1 MNDEINAIVIF
12 AVTQGSQSDLN
23 SGSSI
28 ERRHNIVTN
37 SLERNSTARRQMAT
51 NSLER
56 KRPSLT
62 CNAGPMN
69 NSVNCLPMVPVTC
82 NLVQT
87 VSPVIHPSQSVTTG
101 VNQQTVFTGNS
112 KVTNETSINDS

>member
-1 MNDEINAIVIF
+1 MNDGINVIEISAI
-12 AVTQGSQSDLN
+12 TQGSQSDLN
-23 SGSSI
+23 AGSSL

-62 CNAGPMN
+62 CNTGPIN
-69 NSVNCLPMVPVTC
+69 NSVNLLPMVPVTC

-101 VNQQTVFTGNS
+101 VNQQIFTANS
-112 KVTNETSINDS
+112 KPTSETSINDS

>member
-1 MNDEINAIVIF
+1 MKAKSIVL
-12 AVTQGSQSDLN
+12 QGSQSDLN
-23 SGSSI
+23 SSSL
-28 ERRHNIVTN
+28 ERRHNMVTN
-37 SLERNSTARRQMAT
+37 SLERNSTTRRQMAT

-69 NSVNCLPMVPVTC
+69 NSVNLPPMVPVSC

-101 VNQQTVFTGNS
+101 VNQQPVFAANS
-112 KVTNETSINDS
+112 KIANETPINDS

>member
-1 MNDEINAIVIF
+1 MSLTV
-12 AVTQGSQSDLN
+12 QGSQSDVN
-23 SGSSI
+23 SGSSL

-37 SLERNSTARRQMAT
+37 SLERNSTARRQIAT

-62 CNAGPMN
+62 CNMGPMN
-69 NSVNCLPMVPVTC
+69 NSVNLPPMVPVSC

-87 VSPVIHPSQSVTTG
+87 ASPVIHPSQSVTTG
-101 VNQQTVFTGNS
+101 VSQQVFAANS
-112 KVTNETSINDS
+112 KATNETPINDS

>member
-1 MNDEINAIVIF
+1 MV
-12 AVTQGSQSDLN
+12 QGSQSDLN
-23 SGSSI
+23 SGSSL

-37 SLERNSTARRQMAT
+37 SLERNSTSRRQMTT

-62 CNAGPMN
+62 CNTGPMN
-69 NSVNCLPMVPVTC
+69 NSVNLLPMVPVTC

-101 VNQQTVFTGNS
+101 VTQTVFTANNKATS
-112 KVTNETSINDS
+112 ETSLNDS

>member
-1 MNDEINAIVIF
+1 MR
-12 AVTQGSQSDLN
+12 VTVLQGSLSDL
-23 SGSSI
+23 SSSL

-37 SLERNSTARRQMAT
+37 SLERNSTARRQMVT

-62 CNAGPMN
+62 CSPGPMN
-69 NSVNCLPMVPVTC
+69 NSVNLPPMVPVTC

-87 VSPVIHPSQSVTTG
+87 VSPVIHPSQSVSTG
-101 VNQQTVFTGNS
+101 VNQQTVFTTNS
-112 KVTNETSINDS
+112 KTTCETPINDS